1 MLKVKKNSK
10 CFRSKYFFF
19 YGQGW
24 APLVT
29 KTEIS
34 SERFWVHL
42 HMLGIHD
49 PADKNIIIEKMYY
62 FTQLYSLLLCSK
74 SGR

>member
-1 MLKVKKNSK
+1 MLKVKKIQNV
-10 CFRSKYFFF
+10 FVQNIFFF

-49 PADKNIIIEKMYY
+49 PADKNIIIEKNVLFDTIVL
-62 FTQLYSLLLCSK
+62 FTSL
-74 SGR
+74 